1 MPEDQRDLIYDKV
14 VRTISDISGQSAL
27 DINGQT
33 ELFVD
38 LSLDSLSLFEIVIE
52 LEESFDIRISDED
65 VDKIKTIDD
74 IVNFIERQETA
85 GK

>member
-14 VRTISDISGQSAL
+14 VKTISDVSGHSAI

-38 LSLDSLSLFEIVIE
+38 LSLDSLALFEIVIE

-74 IVNFIERQETA
+74 IVNYIERHEPA